1 MEIDNKKIKL
11 LITIALI
18 ISLTACNFFN
28 SNLKEKD
35 VSTDASKKSNAEE
48 KNIVNDSDDLTITP
62 KYDDPRY
69 KELMTQ
75 FEKQEHRFE
84 IDACEFKYNGKSFFI
99 GDSYEKI
106 LSIFGEHK
114 DELFLSEK
122 YSYYRFKYDDIKLTF
137 LLSEPGKKLTTLNL
151 VLDRRFTGDVAPPF
165 EIILLR
171 KIPYKL
177 GNSLNEFMELS
188 DLNHD
193 KLKHTQHSFSFIEL
207 EKCSINENE
216 TIFTVLDSNPVYKN
230 IGGGHMTIR
239 GAFDP
244 ESTGPIKGLKVG
256 ISAQ

>member
-1 MEIDNKKIKL
+1 MIKKI
-11 LITIALI
+11 IVTSVII
-18 ISLTACNFFN
+18 ISLSACNFLSSN
-28 SNLKEKD
+28 SRKKAA
-35 VSTDASKKSNAEE
+35 STDDSKQLNSEE
-48 KNIVNDSDDLTITP
+48 KNIVNNSDDLTITP
-62 KYDDPRY
+62 KYDEPRY

-106 LSIFGEHK
+106 LSIFGGHE
-114 DELFLSEK
+114 DELFLSK
-122 YSYYRFKYDDIKLTF
+122 KHSKSSFNYDDIKLRF
-137 LLSEPGKKLTTLNL
+137 RQSEPEKKLIVLDL
-151 VLDRRFTGDVAPPF
+151 ALDRRFTGDVAPPF

-177 GNSLNEFMELS
+177 GNSLNEFMDLS

-193 KLKHTQHSFSFIEL
+193 KLKHTHHSFYFEQ
-207 EKCSINENE
+207 EKCTPNKNGRIS
-216 TIFTVLDSNPVYKN
+216 TTVHSNPIYKN

-244 ESTGPIKGLKVG
+244 ESTGPIRNLTVRL
-256 ISAQ
+256 STQ

>member
-18 ISLTACNFFN
+18 ISLTACNFLN

-84 IDACEFKYNGKSFFI
+84 IDVCEFKYNGKSFFI

-114 DELFLSEK
+114 DELFLSK
-122 YSYYRFKYDDIKLTF
+122 KHSKSSFNYDDIKVRF
-137 LLSEPGKKLTTLNL
+137 RQSEPEKKLIVLDL
-151 VLDRRFTGDVAPPF
+151 ALDRRFTGDVAPPF
-165 EIILLR
+165 EIILIR
-171 KIPYKL
+171 QIPYKL
-177 GNSLNEFMELS
+177 GNSLNEFMDLS

-193 KLKHTQHSFSFIEL
+193 KLKHTHHSFYLEP
-207 EKCSINENE
+207 EKCFLNKNDKIL
-216 TIFTVLDSNPVYKN
+216 TTVHSNPVYKN